1 MLPFSYWEKSIQF
14 HSIHLSLTIGPSGT
28 VMPLPLGSSRVR
40 ALARADSPVVSMPA
54 VSSCCSCRMLVPSRE
69 ACWALFA
76 SSSCLCRCSSRDTRM
91 AYTEQR
97 EVRTYICTY
106 TVKVQT
112 CTHSWAST
120 YVTFKVFKSS
130 PATALSL
137 ALCMCTLRTPGMHS
151 LYSLSIQKSTT
162 HMYIHYAHT
171 TASLCMCT
179 LI

>member
-106 TVKVQT
+106 TVKVQM
-112 CTHSWAST
+112 CTHSWAFT

-151 LYSLSIQKSTT
+151 LCSLSIYRSLPHICT
-162 HMYIHYAHT
+162 YIMHIPLHHCACV
-171 TASLCMCT
+171 L
-179 LI
+179 